1 MTFKRLKN
9 PRNRTTVLG
18 LFKITL
24 YRRSKK
30 NLDTFVPEKR
40 KAIAKPKELIR
51 IIKSNVE
58 FFRDYRHLAFIRSFF
73 HKS

>member
-1 MTFKRLKN
+1 MTFKRLKK

-24 YRRSKK
+24 CKRSKK
-30 NLDTFVPEKR
+30 NLNTNVPEKR
-40 KAIAKPKELIR
+40 KAIAKPRELTR
-51 IIKSNVE
+51 ITKSNVE
-58 FFRDYRHLAFIRSFF
+58 FFRDYRHLVFNRSLF